1 MLVAFPQGV
10 LAQGEVDA
18 EYQVK
23 LAFLCNFAQFIQ
35 WPADAFPH
43 ARSPPVESVSQA
55 PTPSIVGS
63 STLTV
68 GETKGF
74 ADLGGV
80 INLTVKENRLR
91 FEINL
96 DAAMQRPPKISSK
109 LLALAKIVKGGTDP
123 MNPQTL
129 RSHLYLVLAVS
140 RRSRCGRLSDGQ
152 AIRRHSFVW
161 LVGAGAG
168 KLRAQSKKPGSDLMG
183 MSLEDLMA
191 VQVTSV
197 SKKEQKLSTCT
208 GMPASTRES
217 M

>member
-1 MLVAFPQGV
+1 
-10 LAQGEVDA
+10 
-18 EYQVK
+18 
-23 LAFLCNFAQFIQ
+23 
-35 WPADAFPH
+35 
-43 ARSPPVESVSQA
+43 
-55 PTPSIVGS
+55 VGS

-96 DAAMQRPPKISSK
+96 GCRYAKAAENQLQASG
-109 LLALAKIVKGGTDP
+109 AGQNCQGGRDP
-123 MNPQTL
+123 MSPQTL

-161 LVGAGAG
+161 LVGAGPG
-168 KLRAQSKKPGSDLMG
+168 KLRAQSQKPGSDLMG

-191 VQVTSV
+191 VQVKSV